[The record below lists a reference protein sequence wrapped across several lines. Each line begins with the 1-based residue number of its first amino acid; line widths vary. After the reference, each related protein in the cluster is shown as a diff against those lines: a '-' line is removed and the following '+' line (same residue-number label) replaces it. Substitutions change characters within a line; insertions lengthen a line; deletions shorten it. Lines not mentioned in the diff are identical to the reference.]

1 MKPFIST
8 AFYGFLKYIL
18 ALTLIATPWL
28 FKGFDGTK
36 LVDISSAALLIPIYI
51 GWLQLIMNI
60 FSDTEASPIRQF
72 PIQMNLVLDVVM
84 GFILFVSPWLYDFK
98 AKAFLPEVL
107 LGGLLIF
114 LGVFTKRSP
123 FTTKPHHSLPEGQLT
138 STDSTEGR
146 LYN

>member
-8 AFYGFLKYIL
+8 AFYGFFKYFSSL
-18 ALTLIATPWL
+18 FLIASPWI
-28 FKGFDGTK
+28 FN
-36 LVDISSAALLIPIYI
+36 LVDVSSAALLIPMYL

>member
-8 AFYGFLKYIL
+8 AFYGFFKYIL
-18 ALTLIATPWL
+18 ALTLIATPWI

-36 LVDISSAALLIPIYI
+36 LADISSAALLIPIYI

-72 PIQMNLVLDVVM
+72 PIKMNMVLDTVM
-84 GFILFVSPWLYDFK
+84 GFILFVSPWLYNFK
-98 AKAFLPEVL
+98 AKAFLPEIFF
-107 LGGLLIF
+107 GALLIF

-123 FTTKPHHSLPEGQLT
+123 FTSKENHSPSKGLLT
-138 STDSTEGR
+138 STD
-146 LYN
+146 

>member
-8 AFYGFLKYIL
+8 SFYGFFKYFSSL
-18 ALTLIATPWL
+18 FLIASPWV
-28 FKGFDGTK
+28 FN
-36 LVDISSAALLIPIYI
+36 LVDVSSAALLIPMYF

-60 FSDTEASPIRQF
+60 FSDNEASPIRMF
-72 PIQMNLVLDVVM
+72 PIQMNMVLDVVM

-114 LGVFTKRSP
+114 LGVFTKKSP
-123 FTTKPHHSLPEGQLT
+123 FTTKAHQTAPEGQLT
-138 STDSTEGR
+138 STDSMEGR
-146 LYN
+146 LNV